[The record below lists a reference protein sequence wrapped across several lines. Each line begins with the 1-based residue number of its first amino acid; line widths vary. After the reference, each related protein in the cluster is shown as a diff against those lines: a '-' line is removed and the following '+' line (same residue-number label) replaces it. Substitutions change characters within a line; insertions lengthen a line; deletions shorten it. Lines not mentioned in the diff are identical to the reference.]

1 MVETERELVNRMLT
15 RSLREGFPAELECP
29 NCRVRGDDVIEWCY
43 IWTTEERFCLCEMC
57 EHEWRVETEEDEG

>member
-1 MVETERELVNRMLT
+1 MVETERELVNRMLA

-29 NCRVRGDDVIEWCY
+29 NCRVRGDDVIEWWY
-43 IWTTEERFCLCEMC
+43 AWGNGERGCVCEMC